1 MAAAENPET
10 PVELT
15 SNQKNSKKGL
25 RYYYRHREEILE
37 KIRQKRLEDPECAA
51 KQAAREAR
59 RQAEAEAKAEAKR
72 QAQEQR
78 DALKRE
84 RDAVRAA
91 KEAAKEAAMAERRR
105 AKAAALGLSSSGQ

>member
-51 KQAAREAR
+51 KQAAREAK
-59 RQAEAEAKAEAKR
+59 RQAEAEAKQQREAAK
-72 QAQEQR
+72 QQR
-78 DALKRE
+78 EA
-84 RDAVRAA
+84 ARAA
-91 KEAAKEAAMAERRR
+91 KEAATLERRR
-105 AKAAALGLSSSGQ
+105 AKAAALGVIPSGS